1 MKIDQVMRTAPTL
14 AFLPLPLLAMPMGLG
29 GVGLAWRQAALT
41 LEITG
46 LVGEALLAL
55 TVLVWVGIVGAQGWR
70 WWRHPDAF
78 AQEAANPIRLAF
90 LAAPTIGLMITAAAA
105 WPYAPRL
112 GAALWALAVPLH
124 LLVAML
130 LLRRVLL
137 GRADAA
143 MLAPP
148 LLIPFVGNILAPALG
163 ARMGFID
170 ASWMMFGV
178 GLLLWLI
185 MMPLLLHRFFAGPKL
200 PAPLLPS
207 VAIFLAP
214 PAVGALALVALT
226 GQAGGASLAL
236 TGLAVLIAAVLV
248 SMARHF
254 AALPFSIVWWSFT
267 FPAAAFAILV
277 MVEDFHPLLCWV
289 ALGVAT
295 GITGYVAWRTA
306 MAAKAGAFFRAEG
319 H

>member
-1 MKIDQVMRTAPTL
+1 MKIDRVMRTAPTL

-29 GVGLAWRQAALT
+29 GAGLAWRQAAQT
-41 LEITG
+41 LGVPG

-55 TVLVWVGIVGAQGWR
+55 TFVVWLGIVAAQAAR

-78 AQEAANPIRLAF
+78 AQEAANPVRLAF
-90 LAAPTIGLMITAAAA
+90 LAAPTIGFMIVSAAA

-112 GAALWALAVPLH
+112 GAALWAMAVPLH

-163 ARMGFID
+163 ARMGFLD

-226 GQAGGASLAL
+226 GQAGGASLSL
-236 TGLAVLIAAVLV
+236 TGLAVLIAAVLL

-267 FPAAAFAILV
+267 FPAAAFAILL
-277 MVEDFHPLLCWV
+277 MVEDFHPALCWA
-289 ALGVAT
+289 ALAIAT

-306 MAAKAGAFFRAEG
+306 MAAAVGTFFQPEG

>member
-1 MKIDQVMRTAPTL
+1 VKIDRVMRTAPTL
-14 AFLPLPLLAMPMGLG
+14 AFLPLPLLAMPMGFG
-29 GVGLAWRQAALT
+29 GVGLAWRQAAQT
-41 LEITG
+41 LAAPA
-46 LVGEALLAL
+46 LVGEVLLAL
-55 TVLVWVGIVGAQGWR
+55 TFVVWLGIVVAQAGR
-70 WWRHPDAF
+70 WWRYPDAF
-78 AQEAANPIRLAF
+78 AQEAANPVRLAF
-90 LAAPTIGLMITAAAA
+90 LAAPTIGLMIVSAAA
-105 WPYAPRL
+105 WPYSARL
-112 GAALWALAVPLH
+112 GTTLWAIAVPLH

-163 ARMGFID
+163 ARMGFLD

-185 MMPLLLHRFFAGPKL
+185 MMPLLLNRFFAGPRL
-200 PAPLLPS
+200 PPPLLPS

-226 GQAGGASLAL
+226 GQAGGASLSL
-236 TGLAVLIAAVLV
+236 TGLALLIAAVLL
-248 SMARHF
+248 SMTRHF

-277 MVEDFHPLLCWV
+277 MVEDFHPLLCWA
-289 ALGVAT
+289 ALGIAT

-306 MAAKAGAFFRAEG
+306 VAAASGAFFQAES